1 MKKLLVLIA
10 VASILGAAGCA
21 WVKPTPEGE
30 KVRVLDA
37 DEVST
42 CKELGATNVSL
53 LDKIAGI
60 NRNAEKVQKELET
73 LARTSAARMGGDTVV
88 ADSPVQD
95 GQQRFIVYKCVG
107 AMK

>member
-1 MKKLLVLIA
+1 MKKLFILIVA
-10 VASILGAAGCA
+10 ASILGATGCA

-42 CKELGATNVSL
+42 CKEIGATNVSL

-107 AMK
+107 MTK

>member
-1 MKKLLVLIA
+1 MEKLLALIVA
-10 VASILGAAGCA
+10 ASILVVTGCA

-73 LARTSAARMGGDTVV
+73 LARISAARMGGDTVV

-107 AMK
+107 VTQ

>member
-1 MKKLLVLIA
+1 MEKLLALI
-10 VASILGAAGCA
+10 VATSILVVTGCA

-37 DEVST
+37 DEVAT

-53 LDKIAGI
+53 LDKIVGI

-107 AMK
+107 VTQ

>member
-1 MKKLLVLIA
+1 MKSLLVFIMAATVLA
-10 VASILGAAGCA
+10 ASGCT

-53 LDKIAGI
+53 MDKVAGI

-88 ADSPVQD
+88 ADSAVKE

-107 AMK
+107 VTR